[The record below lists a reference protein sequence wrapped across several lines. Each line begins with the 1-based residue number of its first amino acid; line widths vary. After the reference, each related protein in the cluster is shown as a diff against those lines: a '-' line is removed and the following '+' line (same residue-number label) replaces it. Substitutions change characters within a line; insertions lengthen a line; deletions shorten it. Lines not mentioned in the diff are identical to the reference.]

1 MQNRIPRPE
10 YPRPQ
15 LVRDTWMNLN
25 GPWEF
30 EIDHGDSGIERK
42 FYQRD
47 GLSGRINVPFCP
59 ESALSG
65 VQYTD
70 FMAAVWYRRA
80 VTLPADWRGQRVL
93 LHFGAVDYHAH
104 VWVNGQKVGEH
115 RGGYTSFTLEITA
128 ALGDGDTI
136 ITVCARDDNRGMGQ
150 PRGKQS
156 AEYHSHHCD
165 YTRTTGIWQTVWL
178 ECVPQTYIAA
188 ARLTPD
194 AANGA
199 LFADVRVDGP
209 ARGCAVRL
217 SASYQG
223 RPVGQCAAQIAGE
236 TTCLS
241 VALSE
246 SHLWMPGDA
255 QLYDLRIELMR
266 GETVLDSAQSYFGL
280 RDLSWQDGALR
291 INGKAVFQRLIL
303 DQGFY
308 PDGIYTAPSDDEL
321 KADILRSMDM
331 GFNGARLHQKVFEER
346 FLYWADRLGYLVWGE
361 MASWGLDITTPAG
374 LVHFL
379 PEWMESV
386 QRDYSHPALVGWC
399 PFNETWDLDGTKQC
413 NDVLAVTYR
422 VTKAMDATR
431 PVIDTSGNYHVVTDV
446 FDIHDYEQDV
456 AVFAGRYGADA
467 ENGGRHTTYPQRQ
480 SYGGQAYFV
489 SEYGGIAW
497 NPERKEGWGYG
508 AGPATEQEFLS
519 RYEGLTTT
527 LLKNPNVCAFCYTQL
542 TDVEQELNGL
552 YTYDRR
558 AKFDPAIIRRINTQP
573 AAIEE
578 RE

>member
-1 MQNRIPRPE
+1 MQNGIPRPE

-15 LVRDTWMNLN
+15 FKRGAWMNLN
-25 GPWEF
+25 GSWEF
-30 EIDHGDSGIERK
+30 EIDHGGSGIERK
-42 FYQRD
+42 FYQHDR
-47 GLSGRINVPFCP
+47 LSGHIAVPFCP

-80 VTLPADWRGQRVL
+80 FTLPADWSGKRVL
-93 LHFGAVDYHAH
+93 LHFGAVDYHAY

-115 RGGYTSFTLEITA
+115 RGGYTSFTLEITD
-128 ALGDGDTI
+128 ALTGGENI
-136 ITVCARDDNRGMGQ
+136 ITVCARDDNRGMQQ

-156 AEYHSHHCD
+156 AEYFSHACD

-194 AANGA
+194 APNGV
-199 LFADVRVDGP
+199 LYADITVDGP
-209 ARGCAVRL
+209 FQGCALRL

-223 RPVGQCAAQIAGE
+223 KPAGQCTVQAAGE
-236 TTCLS
+236 TTS
-241 VALSE
+241 AALTLTE
-246 SHLWMPGDA
+246 TQLWMPGDPR
-255 QLYDLRIELMR
+255 LYDLRIELVR
-266 GETVLDSAQSYFGL
+266 DGETPDTVESYFGL
-280 RDLSWQDGALR
+280 RCLTWQDGALR

-308 PDGIYTAPSDDEL
+308 PQGIYTAPSDDEL

-361 MASWGLDITTPAG
+361 MGSWGLDITTPAG
-374 LVHFL
+374 LTHFL

-386 QRDYSHPALVGWC
+386 RRDYSHPALVGWC
-399 PFNETWDLDGTKQC
+399 PFNETWDMDGTKQC
-413 NDVLAVTYR
+413 DDVLAITYR
-422 VTKAMDATR
+422 VTKAMDASR
-431 PVIDTSGNYHVVTDV
+431 PVIDTSGNFHVVTDV
-446 FDIHDYEQDV
+446 FDVHDYEQNPE
-456 AVFAGRYGADA
+456 AFAQHYGAGA
-467 ENGGRHTTYPQRQ
+467 ENGGRYTTFPQRQ
-480 SYGGQAYFV
+480 AYGDQPYFV

-497 NPERKEGWGYG
+497 NPEHKEGWGYG
-508 AGPATEQEFLS
+508 AGPATGEEFIS
-519 RYEGLTTT
+519 RYDGLTTT
-527 LLKNPNVCAFCYTQL
+527 LLKNPNICAFCYTQL

-558 AKFDPAIIRRINTQP
+558 AKFDPAVIRRINTQR

-578 RE
+578 QE